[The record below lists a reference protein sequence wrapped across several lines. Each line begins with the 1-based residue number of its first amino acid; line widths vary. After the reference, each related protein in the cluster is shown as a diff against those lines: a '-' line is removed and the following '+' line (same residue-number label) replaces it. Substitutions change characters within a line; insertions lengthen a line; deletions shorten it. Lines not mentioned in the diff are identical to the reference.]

1 MGLIS
6 SNLAG
11 EGAISEALERPQ
23 RASLGSQGVFPAVQ
37 AFPAGCVSLF
47 PGGASS
53 WVGEAGHP
61 MVFPEPQ
68 VQCRGARLGAVWG
81 PEFLGTVC
89 LSVPEMR
96 WEGQ

>member
-11 EGAISEALERPQ
+11 EGEISEALERPQ
-23 RASLGSQGVFPAVQ
+23 KASLGSQGVFPAVQ
-37 AFPAGCVSLF
+37 AFPVGCVSLF

-53 WVGEAGHP
+53 WVGEAGHH

-68 VQCRGARLGAVWG
+68 IPVQG
-81 PEFLGTVC
+81 
-89 LSVPEMR
+89 S
-96 WEGQ
+96 